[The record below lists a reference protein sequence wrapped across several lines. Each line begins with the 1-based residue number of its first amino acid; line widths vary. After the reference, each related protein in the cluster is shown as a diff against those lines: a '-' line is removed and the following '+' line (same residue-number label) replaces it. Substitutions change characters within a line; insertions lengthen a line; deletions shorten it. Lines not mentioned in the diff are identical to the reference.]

1 MYVLNR
7 LDATKCPLDGIKEE
21 DLISRAEKM
30 INNSLALGVP
40 DVVRP
45 RDITTGNTKIN
56 TLFVSYIF
64 NTKHG
69 LEELTQEEYDAAA
82 LLDDDAEGSREE
94 RTFRLWI
101 NSLGLED
108 VYVNNLYE
116 DISDGVLL
124 NKVIHVIDDKVVEW
138 KNVDLKPNNDFKKNI
153 NNNTAIAACKLMG
166 MKMIGVGGVDITKK
180 DKKNILAVVWQLVRK
195 HYLKLI
201 GNKTEDDIVKW
212 ANEMVGGKA
221 TSITSIKDKSLSDS
235 KFLLHLCS
243 AIEPRVINWDIVQTG
258 DSDEDKQNNAKY
270 VISIAKKLGAVL
282 FCVWENILSVDGKQ
296 MLILLASLFE
306 ISEEMKK
313 SK

>member
-7 LDATKCPLDGIKEE
+7 LDATKCPLDGIKDE

-30 INNSLALGVP
+30 ITNSLALGVP
-40 DVVRP
+40 DVVRA
-45 RDITTGNTKIN
+45 RDITTGNSKVN

-82 LLDDDAEGSREE
+82 LLDDDVEGSREE

-153 NNNTAIAACKLMG
+153 NNNTAIAACKL
-166 MKMIGVGGVDITKK
+166 
-180 DKKNILAVVWQLVRK
+180 R
-195 HYLKLI
+195 
-201 GNKTEDDIVKW
+201 E
-212 ANEMVGGKA
+212 
-221 TSITSIKDKSLSDS
+221 
-235 KFLLHLCS
+235 
-243 AIEPRVINWDIVQTG
+243 
-258 DSDEDKQNNAKY
+258 
-270 VISIAKKLGAVL
+270 
-282 FCVWENILSVDGKQ
+282 
-296 MLILLASLFE
+296 
-306 ISEEMKK
+306 
-313 SK
+313 